1 MPLTDNL
8 KNPTS
13 PTSPNNSFV
22 YKILSLFID
31 IKEEEARVLF
41 FSWCYFFFL
50 MIGYYIMRPI
60 RDELG
65 AASGANS
72 LPWLFTGTL
81 AITILLNPIFAWLV
95 TKFSVR
101 RFISISYRFF
111 IANIIIFFTIFHL
124 LPNNVWVGRI
134 FFIWISVF
142 NLFIVSLFWAFT
154 VDAFHSEQ
162 GKRLF
167 GFIGSGGSVGA
178 VCGSLVTASLVE
190 KFGSQMLLILSCV
203 LLELA
208 VQCVKRFPKIDEDFS
223 KDKALFTENPIGGN
237 ISAGIANIAQ
247 SPYLIAICVYMLLFT
262 IGSTFLYFQQTYIV
276 SQSIADRA
284 ARTAYLAKIDLIIN
298 ILTIVVQIVFTGKIV
313 KKLGIT
319 VALGILPCL
328 SIVGFMALGSLPT
341 LTVFT
346 CFHILRRSSHFAVA
360 RPMCEVLF
368 TVVKPEDKY
377 KAKNFIDT
385 GVYRFG
391 DQVGIWSSALLTW
404 AGLSASNVAFTSIPI
419 ALLWLTLAIWLGRQQ
434 INLAQTQTQ
443 QFTTNSL

>member
-1 MPLTDNL
+1 MTHLIYRL
-8 KNPTS
+8 
-13 PTSPNNSFV
+13 V
-22 YKILSLFID
+22 GLFID
-31 IKEEEARVLF
+31 VKEEEARALF
-41 FSWCYFFFL
+41 FSWCYFFTL
-50 MIGYYIMRPI
+50 MVGYYILRPV

-111 IANIIIFFTIFHL
+111 LANILIFFAIFHL
-124 LPNNVWVGRI
+124 LPNNIWVGRV
-134 FFIWISVF
+134 FFVWISVF

-162 GKRLF
+162 GQRLF
-167 GFIGSGGSVGA
+167 GFIGSGGSLGA
-178 VCGSLVTASLVE
+178 VFGSLITAGLVE
-190 KFGSQMLLILSCV
+190 KFGSQLLLILSCL

-208 VQCVKRFPKIDEDFS
+208 VQCVKRFPKTDEKS
-223 KDKALFTENPIGGN
+223 TGNKPLFTENPIGGS
-237 ISAGIANIAQ
+237 ISAGITNIAE

-284 ARTAYLAKIDLIIN
+284 MRTAYLAKVDLIIN
-298 ILTIVVQIVFTGKIV
+298 VLTIIIQVVFTGKIV
-313 KKLGIT
+313 KKLGISIT
-319 VALGILPCL
+319 LGLLPSLSIIGFAALGL
-328 SIVGFMALGSLPT
+328 VPT
-341 LTVFT
+341 LAVFT
-346 CFHILRRSSHFAVA
+346 CFHVLRRAGNFAVA

-368 TVVKPEDKY
+368 TVVNPEDKY

-391 DQVGIWSSALLTW
+391 DQVGIWFSALLSW
-404 AGLSASNVAFTSIPI
+404 AGLSATSVAFTSIPL
-419 ALLWLTLAIWLGRQQ
+419 ALLWLSLAIWLGKQQ
-434 INLAQTQTQ
+434 ATLTHNQK
-443 QFTTNSL
+443 FS